1 MNRVIVPNP
10 LKGRRIILGVCGGI
24 AAYKASDLI
33 RILVKSG
40 CHVRVI
46 MTRSAQA
53 FVGPL
58 TFEALSGHRVW
69 THMFGR
75 REGTPFRH
83 IAWAD
88 EADAVVIAPATA
100 NTIGKMAH
108 GIADDPLTTFVLAV
122 RSPILVCPSMN
133 VHMYENRVV
142 RGNIKGLEQAG
153 IKVLRPE
160 VGSLACGDEGRGRLP
175 DVETIA
181 EELCILLCQQ
191 DLAGE
196 RVLVTAGPTQEP
208 IDPVRFIGNPSSGKM
223 GHAVARVARRR
234 GAQVLLISGPTALP
248 DPQGVRVI
256 RVGTAQEMFDAVMGH
271 VEESTIIVKAAAVSD
286 WRPASLFEHKVKKEE
301 MARHLRL
308 EPTADILKALGENK
322 KDQVL
327 VGFAAETQSLRENA
341 CAKLAAK
348 NLDLIVANL
357 VGETDSGFGSD
368 TNQVSVFYR
377 DGRTEVLP
385 LMHKE
390 GVAEVLFDRVLA
402 IKKMV
407 TSVASGNLVQKDAS
421 P

>member
-1 MNRVIVPNP
+1 MVSNP
-10 LKGRRIILGVCGGI
+10 LKDKQIILGVCGGI
-24 AAYKASDLI
+24 AAYKAADLL
-33 RILVKSG
+33 RILGKSG
-40 CHVRVI
+40 CHIRVI
-46 MTRSAQA
+46 MTKSAQA

-100 NTIGKMAH
+100 NIVGKMAH

-122 RSPILVCPSMN
+122 RAPILVCPSMN
-133 VHMYENRVV
+133 VHMYENRAV
-142 RGNIKGLEQAG
+142 RENIKGLEEAG

-160 VGSLACGDEGRGRLP
+160 VGSLACGHEGRGRLP
-175 DVETIA
+175 DVEAIA
-181 EELCILLCQQ
+181 EELCFLLCPR
-191 DLAGE
+191 DLSGE
-196 RVLVTAGPTQEP
+196 RILVTAGPTQEP
-208 IDPVRFIGNPSSGKM
+208 IDPVRFISNPSSGKM
-223 GHAVARVARRR
+223 GHALARVARRR

-256 RVGTAQEMFDAVMGH
+256 RVGTAQEMFDAVMDH
-271 VEESTIIVKAAAVSD
+271 VEQSTIIVKAAAVSD

-301 MARHLRL
+301 MAQHLRL
-308 EPTADILKALGENK
+308 EQTADILKALGENK

-327 VGFAAETQSLRENA
+327 VGFAAETQNLRENA
-341 CAKLAAK
+341 CAKLTAK

-357 VGETDSGFGSD
+357 VGRTDSGFGSD
-368 TNQVSVFYR
+368 TNQVSLFYR
-377 DGRTEVLP
+377 DGRTEALP

-390 GVAEVLFDRVLA
+390 ELAEVLFDRVLE
-402 IKKMV
+402 IKKTV
-407 TSVASGNLVQKDAS
+407 SGDGVSLSLTEPSGA
-421 P
+421 